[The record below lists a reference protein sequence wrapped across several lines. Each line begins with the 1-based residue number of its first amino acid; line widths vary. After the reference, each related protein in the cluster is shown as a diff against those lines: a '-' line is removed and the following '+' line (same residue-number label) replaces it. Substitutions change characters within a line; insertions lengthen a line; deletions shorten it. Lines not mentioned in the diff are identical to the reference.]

1 MKRYKYCVCDEHT
14 LLPTLIRLN
23 CCPPQFQVARVPL
36 RRKRPKTMLPSRRKL
51 EYKVTH
57 IKTGM
62 PEPPES
68 GATSGQDKGKSRKR
82 KDKVI
87 VKGASIIHITD

>member
-14 LLPTLIRLN
+14 LLPTLIY
-23 CCPPQFQVARVPL
+23 CPPQFQVARVPF
-36 RRKRPKTMLPSRRKL
+36 RRKRPKTMPPSRRKL

-57 IKTGM
+57 IKTSI

-68 GATSGQDKGKSRKR
+68 EATSGQDKGKSRKR

-87 VKGASIIHITD
+87 VKGASNIHTTD